1 MHKFNIKKFQTLIVT
16 FLICFVAKAQ
26 NQPAIKIS
34 NSQLSFAVNSESGQ
48 FSVQD
53 KKSKRSWV
61 SLPYKKIKF
70 LSASAVSPSQLKMS
84 LIDST
89 SGINFSS
96 LVTLENDSSLSFV
109 LSTSQKAMAI
119 DQLSFPQAMKTNYE
133 KGFLVFNYR
142 SGGVQIAQNDITY
155 PAKRM
160 MVYDNIG
167 LDMPWVGVYD
177 AVKGDGMMVLANTP
191 YDVEID
197 FSEDKGL
204 MWPNVAW
211 ASSLRQFS
219 YARKVSY
226 IFTSGGNYVSLAKAY
241 RNYLKQIDDFKT
253 LAQKA
258 IAKPRVNWLKGS
270 AVVWGSSGL
279 KFAREAKAMGVHTA
293 IIMGSKF
300 KKDEIK
306 QMTDLGFLNSSYE
319 NLEGTREGSMGHMK
333 DTMAIAAYHT
343 VEGKPIIGWV
353 TKTGV
358 EYYSRSS
365 VRSLQAAPSY
375 LPTYINDVPL
385 TGLFLDVT
393 PAFLIEDFHPLHTF
407 NREADKQYK
416 NKIKEYIGKD
426 LGLVLGGEHGKAW
439 NSSILEYSEGTMT
452 GSFFWEDGNKPG
464 YLDPPKDTTYMSAN
478 FKKYGF
484 NYRNRIPLWQLV
496 FNDCVSSTWY
506 WGDSSDWFY
515 AVTPTIS
522 DLKDNFNMLYGSM
535 PLIWADKKGY
545 GWDRNRSRFVQTIR
559 NVSNFQKRVSFS
571 ELLSHEFL
579 NEEHTLQHSRF
590 AGGGQAF
597 VNFGEKAIKHTIGK
611 ESISLAPRGFYLT
624 APGFLQSKT
633 IDELGVVTKI
643 VTDSLISVQTDQL
656 RKVGP
661 ISTNGTVTIFK
672 QDNGI
677 WRIVVENTLATTEI
691 DVKAIVK
698 SKNLKF
704 YTLSQVDEDGSKGKV
719 LSKNLPANLI
729 KIPAATGIMLF
740 DINIE

>member
-1 MHKFNIKKFQTLIVT
+1 
-16 FLICFVAKAQ
+16 
-26 NQPAIKIS
+26 
-34 NSQLSFAVNSESGQ
+34 
-48 FSVQD
+48 
-53 KKSKRSWV
+53 
-61 SLPYKKIKF
+61 
-70 LSASAVSPSQLKMS
+70 MS
-84 LIDST
+84 LLDSS

-96 LVTLENDSSLSFV
+96 LVTLETDSSLSFV
-109 LSTSQKAMAI
+109 ISTSQKSIAI

-142 SGGVQIAQNDITY
+142 SGGVQIAQNDVSY
-155 PAKRM
+155 PVKRM

-204 MWPNVAW
+204 IWPNVAW

-219 YARKVSY
+219 YERKVSY
-226 IFTSGGNYVSLAKAY
+226 VFTSGGNYVSLAKAY
-241 RNYLKQIDDFKT
+241 RNYLKQSGDFET

-258 IAKPRVNWLKGS
+258 IVKPRVNWLKGS

-279 KFAREAKAMGVHTA
+279 KFAKEAKAMGIKTA

-300 KKDEIK
+300 KKDEIT
-306 QMTDLGFLNSSYE
+306 QMTGLGFLNSSYE
-319 NLEGTREGSMGHMK
+319 NLEGTREGPIGHMK

-365 VRSLQAAPSY
+365 VRSLIAAPSY
-375 LPTYINDVPL
+375 LPSYLKDVPL

-439 NSSILEYSEGTMT
+439 NSSILEYAEGTMT
-452 GSFFWEDGNKPG
+452 GSFFWDDGNKPG

-515 AVTPTIS
+515 AITPTIS

-535 PLIWADKKGY
+535 PLLWADKKGY
-545 GWDRNRSRFVQTIR
+545 GWDRNRSRFAQTIR

-579 NEEHTLQHSRF
+579 NEDHTLQQSKF

-597 VNFGEKAIKHTIGK
+597 VNFGEKAIKHKIGK
-611 ESISLAPRGFYLT
+611 KNINIAPRGFYLT
-624 APGFLQSKT
+624 ASGFLQSKT
-633 IDELGVVTKI
+633 IDEQGVVTRI
-643 VTDSLISVQTDQL
+643 EADSLISVQTDQL

-661 ISTNGTVTIFK
+661 ITTNGTVTIFRL
-672 QDNGI
+672 DNGN
-677 WRIVVENTLATTEI
+677 WRIVVENTLTTSEI
-691 DVKAIVK
+691 DVRAILK
-698 SKNLKF
+698 NKNLKF
-704 YTLSQVDEDGSKGKV
+704 YTLLEVEEDGSEGKAF
-719 LSKNLPANLI
+719 SKKLPVNMI
-729 KIPAATGIMLF
+729 KIPAVTGIKLF
-740 DINIE
+740 DIYLE